1 MNSEITDVVERLRDL
16 RSVPWLR
23 VLDAARLDEPADDEP
38 DPGTVVDPYAWF
50 LGRLGEGVRLTQAGY
65 LPPAFVS
72 EVMTTLGWSE
82 DWIGKQNRED
92 QTLPVL
98 ELREA
103 VQRLGLVRKNRGQ
116 LLVTKLGRRLADD
129 PLRLWWRLAEGL
141 PFGRGK
147 PEREAGILYLLTVA
161 AGRRMEDALL
171 ADGMST
177 LGWAEGP
184 GEPVSPIGAFRAAL
198 DTWSAFRW
206 LSLLPVAPHGD
217 DPPGP
222 RTDAAIRL
230 ARAALLGPT
239 ESSPAEPSSVPTG
252 ELSVRAGQPMV
263 QLRVVLRDIEPVIW
277 RRLLVP
283 ASLTLREL
291 HAVIQTGLG
300 WQDYHLHLF
309 DVAGALY
316 GDVEEVDADSVGDE
330 EVFTVGAAADR
341 VREFGY
347 EYDFGDSWNHVIE
360 IEQTLAGVGADTPH
374 LIDGARACP
383 PEDCGGP
390 WGYQHLLEVLA
401 DPSDPEHTD
410 LKDWVG
416 GEFDAETF
424 DLAGTNE
431 LLELYD
437 RQTRQ
442 SRSRR

>member
-1 MNSEITDVVERLRDL
+1 MNSEIADVVERLRDR

-23 VLDAARLDEPADDEP
+23 VLDAARLDEPADEEP
-38 DPGTVVDPYAWF
+38 DPRTVVDPYAWF

-65 LPPAFVS
+65 LPPALVS

-92 QTLPVL
+92 QTLPVF

-103 VQRLGLVRKNRGQ
+103 VQRLGLVRKDRGQ

-141 PFGRGK
+141 PMGRGK
-147 PEREAGILYLLTVA
+147 PEREAGILYLVTVA
-161 AGRRMEDALL
+161 AGRPPEDAVL
-171 ADGMST
+171 ADGMSI

-184 GEPVSPIGAFRAAL
+184 GEPVSPIGAFMAAG
-198 DTWSAFRW
+198 DTWSVFRR
-206 LSLLPVAPHGD
+206 LSLLPVAAPGD
-217 DPPGP
+217 NGPGSP
-222 RTDAAIRL
+222 RDAAIRL
-230 ARAALLGPT
+230 ARAALLGPAG
-239 ESSPAEPSSVPTG
+239 SSPAQPTRDSVGGPSA
-252 ELSVRAGQPMV
+252 RAGQPMV
-263 QLRVVLRDIEPVIW
+263 QLRVALRDVEPAVW
-277 RRLLVP
+277 RRLMVP

-291 HAVIQTGLG
+291 HAVIQIGLG

-309 DVAGALY
+309 DVAGVLY
-316 GDVEEVDADSVGDE
+316 GDVQEVDADSVGDE
-330 EVFTVGAAADR
+330 EVFTVGAAADT

-347 EYDFGDSWNHVIE
+347 EYDFGDSWNHVVE

-374 LIDGARACP
+374 LLDGARACP

-390 WGYQHLLEVLA
+390 WGYQHLLEAPA

-410 LKDWVG
+410 LKDWLD
-416 GEFDAETF
+416 GEFDAEAF

-442 SRSRR
+442 RRSRR